1 MGKYTD
7 RNEKYRLVVHQ
18 RNQANTT
25 LNTVNKVNGPF
36 QIQLIGV
43 IARFRISEILLHQT
57 IEVGVNL
64 ICGLQNKDLILP
76 VIREDKLF
84 HGRAWDRDNM
94 LAEGR
99 NCTFELRFVCSGIV
113 HKGYFRILTPVF
125 FQRVRDRC
133 ERGHTLI
140 MALR

>member
-57 IEVGVNL
+57 IEAGVNL

-76 VIREDKLF
+76 VIGEDKLF
-84 HGRAWDRDNM
+84 HGRARDRDNM

-113 HKGYFRILTPVF
+113 RKGYFRILMPIF
-125 FQRVRDRC
+125 FQRVGDRC
-133 ERGHTLI
+133 KRGHTLI